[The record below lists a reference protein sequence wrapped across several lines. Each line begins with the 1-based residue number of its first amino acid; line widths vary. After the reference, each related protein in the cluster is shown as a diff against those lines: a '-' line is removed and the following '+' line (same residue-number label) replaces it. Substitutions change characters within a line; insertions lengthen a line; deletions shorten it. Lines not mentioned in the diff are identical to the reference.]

1 MNGNALE
8 LPAKPEGAPY
18 YLMDLLD
25 HSGLDFEH
33 LDRPVVLKVNGEN
46 SAFMRVLK
54 DGDSVSIQTE
64 EIRT

>member
-1 MNGNALE
+1 LNGNALE

-33 LDRPVVLKVNGEN
+33 LDRSVVLKVNGEN

-64 EIRT
+64 ETRI